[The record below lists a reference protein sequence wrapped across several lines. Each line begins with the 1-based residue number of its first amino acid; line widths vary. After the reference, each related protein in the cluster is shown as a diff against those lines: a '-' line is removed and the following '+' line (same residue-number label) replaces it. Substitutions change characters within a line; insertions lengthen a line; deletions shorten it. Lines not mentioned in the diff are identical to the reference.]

1 MICPNCKGQT
11 EEEGV
16 DCFVCRALVE
26 PTPKPTEEG
35 PYTDNGMSPSAFKY
49 KVLGP
54 GVDEEM
60 FHLQMETTNSTKLPV
75 FLLNFGFSQGA
86 ASRDEEISG
95 MKERAMM
102 DKAEIQNLK
111 AEVKQLKD
119 AHMKLYKRSELTSET
134 NELLEA
140 RFKALRKWLEMDPA
154 CPVRGTPLVIIL
166 NKLTEL
172 SGGE

>member
-102 DKAEIQNLK
+102 DKAEIAELK
-111 AEVKQLKD
+111 AKLHRTEESSANQYERANRLESNWQKLKEWIEE
-119 AHMKLYKRSELTSET
+119 KELFKWDHVSQ
-134 NELLEA
+134 EA
-140 RFKALRKWLEMDPA
+140 VLAKMAEIEK
-154 CPVRGTPLVIIL
+154 
-166 NKLTEL
+166 
-172 SGGE
+172 GEK